1 MPSRFSSR
9 CACPDYWQRAPRFP
23 SAPSV
28 RFPSLSLCAA
38 LFIIG
43 AVAIASILN
52 A

>member
-1 MPSRFSSR
+1 MPSRFSTH

-23 SAPSV
+23 SRPSM
-28 RFPSLSLCAA
+28 RFPSLPLAVA
-38 LFIIG
+38 LVIIG